1 MHNTFVRIDSTIVA
15 SRLKMARENKERS
28 KVEVA
33 KALNIAT
40 SSMTYYEQGKAI
52 PSIDKLYALAD
63 YYGVTMDWLC
73 GRVNKN
79 DTVLKTEFDVAE
91 VLLAALQFE
100 GIELD
105 VSDEGTKVFN
115 KVEVAK
121 FALTSSSLNKFFVNR
136 FYLNRIKENCVND
149 ASEETKQA
157 ITAVVMTRQEIESM
171 YVKMLEE
178 TDLKL
183 KDGQNNMCVRRD
195 RRKYGK

>member
-1 MHNTFVRIDSTIVA
+1 MYNTPVRIDSTIVA
-15 SRLKMARENKERS
+15 SRLKMARENKGYS

-40 SSMTYYEQGKAI
+40 SSMTYYEQGKAV

-79 DTVLKTEFDVAE
+79 DAVLKTEFDVAE

-105 VSDEGTKVFN
+105 VSDEDVDALN
-115 KVEVAK
+115 KIEVAK
-121 FALTSSSLNKFFVNR
+121 LALTSPFLNKFFVKR
-136 FYLNRIKENCVND
+136 FYLNRIKENCT
-149 ASEETKQA
+149 SEETKKA
-157 ITAVVMTRQEIESM
+157 ITKVIKTRQEIESM
-171 YVKMLEE
+171 YTKMLEE

-183 KDGQNNMCVRRD
+183 KDGQNNMVVRRV
-195 RRKYGK
+195 RGVN

>member
-1 MHNTFVRIDSTIVA
+1 MYNTPVRIDSTIVA
-15 SRLKMARENKERS
+15 SRLKMARENKDLS
-28 KVEVA
+28 KTEVA

-79 DTVLKTEFDVAE
+79 DAVLKTEFDVAE

-105 VSDEGTKVFN
+105 VSDKEVDVLN
-115 KVEVAK
+115 KIEVAK
-121 FALTSSSLNKFFVNR
+121 FSLTSPFLNKFFVNR
-136 FYLNRIKENCVND
+136 FYLNRIKENCT
-149 ASEETKQA
+149 SEETKKA
-157 ITAVVMTRQEIESM
+157 ITKVIKTRQEIESM
-171 YVKMLEE
+171 YTKMLEE

-183 KDGQNNMCVRRD
+183 KDGQNNMVVRRV
-195 RRKYGK
+195 RGVN

>member
-1 MHNTFVRIDSTIVA
+1 MYNTPVRIDSIIVA
-15 SRLKMARENKERS
+15 SRLKMARDNKGFS
-28 KVEVA
+28 KAEVA

-40 SSMTYYEQGKAI
+40 SSMTYYEQGKAV

-79 DTVLKTEFDVAE
+79 DAVLKTEFDVAE

-100 GIELD
+100 GIKLD
-105 VSDEGTKVFN
+105 VSDEEVDALN
-115 KVEVAK
+115 KIEVAK
-121 FALTSSSLNKFFVNR
+121 FALTSSFLNKFFVNR
-136 FYLNRIKENCVND
+136 FYLNRIKENCN
-149 ASEETKQA
+149 SEETKQA
-157 ITAVVMTRQEIESM
+157 MAEVVKTRQEIESM
-171 YVKMLEE
+171 YTKMLEE
-178 TDLKL
+178 TYLKL

>member
-1 MHNTFVRIDSTIVA
+1 MYNTPVRIDSTIVA
-15 SRLKMARENKERS
+15 SRLKMARENKDLS
-28 KVEVA
+28 KTEVA

-79 DTVLKTEFDVAE
+79 DAVLKTEFDVAE

-105 VSDEGTKVFN
+105 VSDEEVDALN
-115 KVEVAK
+115 KIEVAK
-121 FALTSSSLNKFFVNR
+121 FALTSPLLNKFFVNR
-136 FYLNRIKENCVND
+136 FYLNRIKENHT
-149 ASEETKQA
+149 SEETKQA
-157 ITAVVMTRQEIESM
+157 MTKIVKTRQEIESM
-171 YVKMLEE
+171 YTKMLEE
-178 TDLKL
+178 TDLNL
-183 KDGQNNMCVRRD
+183 KDGQNNMVVRRV
-195 RRKYGK
+195 RGVN

>member
-1 MHNTFVRIDSTIVA
+1 MYNTPVRIDSTIIT
-15 SRLKMARENKERS
+15 SRLKMARENKNLS
-28 KVEVA
+28 KSDVA

-40 SSMTYYEQGKAI
+40 SSMTYYEQGQTL

-79 DTVLKTEFDVAE
+79 DAALKTEFDVAE

-100 GIELD
+100 GVELD
-105 VSDEGTKVFN
+105 VSDEEVDAFN
-115 KVEVAK
+115 KIEVAK
-121 FALTSSSLNKFFVNR
+121 FALTSPFLNKFFVNR
-136 FYLNRIKENCVND
+136 FYLNRIKENCTT
-149 ASEETKQA
+149 EETKQA
-157 ITAVVMTRQEIESM
+157 MLEVVKARQEIESM
-171 YVKMLEE
+171 YTKMLEE

-183 KDGQNNMCVRRD
+183 KNGQNNMSIRRD

>member
-1 MHNTFVRIDSTIVA
+1 MYNTPVRIDSTIVA
-15 SRLKMARENKERS
+15 SRLKMARENKGYS

-40 SSMTYYEQGKAI
+40 SSMTYYEQGKAV

-79 DTVLKTEFDVAE
+79 DAVLKTEFDVAE

-105 VSDEGTKVFN
+105 VSDEEVDALN
-115 KVEVAK
+115 KIEVAK
-121 FALTSSSLNKFFVNR
+121 FALTSPLLNKFFVNR
-136 FYLNRIKENCVND
+136 FHLNRIKENYT
-149 ASEETKQA
+149 SEETKQA
-157 ITAVVMTRQEIESM
+157 MIKIVKTRQKIESM
-171 YVKMLEE
+171 YTKMLEE

-183 KDGQNNMCVRRD
+183 KDGQNNMVVRRV
-195 RRKYGK
+195 RGVN

>member
-1 MHNTFVRIDSTIVA
+1 MYNTPVRIDSTIVA
-15 SRLKMARENKERS
+15 SRLKMARENKDLS
-28 KVEVA
+28 KTEVA

-79 DTVLKTEFDVAE
+79 DAVLKTEFDVAE

-105 VSDEGTKVFN
+105 VSDEEVDALN
-115 KVEVAK
+115 KIEVAK
-121 FALTSSSLNKFFVNR
+121 FALTSPFLNKFFVNR
-136 FYLNRIKENCVND
+136 SYLNRIKENCT
-149 ASEETKQA
+149 SEETKQA
-157 ITAVVMTRQEIESM
+157 MTEVVKTRQEIESM
-171 YVKMLEE
+171 YTKMLEE

-183 KDGQNNMCVRRD
+183 KDGQNNMVVRRV
-195 RRKYGK
+195 RGVN

>member
-1 MHNTFVRIDSTIVA
+1 MYNTPVRIDSTIVA
-15 SRLKMARENKERS
+15 IRLRIARENKGYS

-52 PSIDKLYALAD
+52 PSVDKLYALAD
-63 YYGVTMDWLC
+63 YYGVSMDWLC

-79 DTVLKTEFDVAE
+79 DTVLKTEFDVVE

-105 VSDEGTKVFN
+105 VSDEEVDALN
-115 KVEVAK
+115 KIEVAK
-121 FALTSSSLNKFFVNR
+121 FALTSPFLNKFFVNR
-136 FYLNRIKENCVND
+136 FYLNRIKENCT
-149 ASEETKQA
+149 SEETKQA
-157 ITAVVMTRQEIESM
+157 MTEVVKTRLEIESM
-171 YVKMLEE
+171 YTKMLEE
-178 TDLKL
+178 TYLKL

-195 RRKYGK
+195 RREYNKRS

>member
-1 MHNTFVRIDSTIVA
+1 MYNTPVRIDSTIVA
-15 SRLKMARENKERS
+15 IRLRIARENKGRS

-52 PSIDKLYALAD
+52 PSVDKLYALAD

-79 DTVLKTEFDVAE
+79 DAVLKTEFDVAE

-105 VSDEGTKVFN
+105 VSDEEVDALN
-115 KVEVAK
+115 KIEVAK
-121 FALTSSSLNKFFVNR
+121 FALTSPFLNKFFTNR
-136 FYLNRIKENCVND
+136 FYLNRIKENCN
-149 ASEETKQA
+149 SEETKQA
-157 ITAVVMTRQEIESM
+157 MTEVVKTRQEIESM
-171 YVKMLEE
+171 YTKMLEE
-178 TDLKL
+178 TYLKL
-183 KDGQNNMCVRRD
+183 KDGQNNMNIRRD
-195 RRKYGK
+195 RGKYGK

>member
-1 MHNTFVRIDSTIVA
+1 MYNTPVRIDSTIVA
-15 SRLKMARENKERS
+15 SRLKMARDNKGFS
-28 KVEVA
+28 KAEVA

-40 SSMTYYEQGKAI
+40 SSMTYYEQGKAV

-79 DTVLKTEFDVAE
+79 DTVLKTEFDVVE

-105 VSDEGTKVFN
+105 VSDEEVDALN
-115 KVEVAK
+115 KIEVAK
-121 FALTSSSLNKFFVNR
+121 FALTSSFLNKFFVNR
-136 FYLNRIKENCVND
+136 FYLNRIKENCN
-149 ASEETKQA
+149 SEETKQA
-157 ITAVVMTRQEIESM
+157 MAEVVKTRQEIESM
-171 YVKMLEE
+171 YTKMLEE
-178 TDLKL
+178 TYLKL

>member
-1 MHNTFVRIDSTIVA
+1 MYNTPVRIDSTIVA
-15 SRLKMARENKERS
+15 SRLKMARENKDLS
-28 KVEVA
+28 KTEVA

-79 DTVLKTEFDVAE
+79 DAVLKTEFDVAE
-91 VLLAALQFE
+91 VLLAVLQFE

-105 VSDEGTKVFN
+105 VSDEEIDVLN
-115 KVEVAK
+115 KIEVAK
-121 FALTSSSLNKFFVNR
+121 FALTSPFLNKFFVNR
-136 FYLNRIKENCVND
+136 FYLNRIKENCT
-149 ASEETKQA
+149 SGETKQA
-157 ITAVVMTRQEIESM
+157 MTKVIKTRQEIESM
-171 YVKMLEE
+171 YTKMLEE

-183 KDGQNNMCVRRD
+183 KDGQNNMVVRRV
-195 RRKYGK
+195 RGVN

>member
-1 MHNTFVRIDSTIVA
+1 MYNPPIRIDSTIVA
-15 SRLKMARENKERS
+15 SRLRIARENKTLS
-28 KVEVA
+28 KTEVA

-40 SSMTYYEQGKAI
+40 SSMTYYEQGKAV

-79 DTVLKTEFDVAE
+79 DAVLKTEFDVAE

-105 VSDEGTKVFN
+105 VSDEEVDALN
-115 KVEVAK
+115 KIEVAK
-121 FALTSSSLNKFFVNR
+121 FVLTSPFLNKFFVNR
-136 FYLNRIKENCVND
+136 FYLNRIKENYT
-149 ASEETKQA
+149 SEETKQA
-157 ITAVVMTRQEIESM
+157 MTEVVKTRQEIESM
-171 YVKMLEE
+171 YTKILEE

-183 KDGQNNMCVRRD
+183 KDGQNNMVVRRV
-195 RRKYGK
+195 RGVN

>member
-1 MHNTFVRIDSTIVA
+1 MYNTPVRIDSTIVA
-15 SRLKMARENKERS
+15 SRLKMARENKGYS

-40 SSMTYYEQGKAI
+40 SSMTYYEQGKAV

-79 DTVLKTEFDVAE
+79 DAVLKTEFDVAE

-105 VSDEGTKVFN
+105 ISDEEVDALN
-115 KVEVAK
+115 KIEVAK
-121 FALTSSSLNKFFVNR
+121 FALASPFLNKFFVNR
-136 FYLNRIKENCVND
+136 FYLNRIKENCT
-149 ASEETKQA
+149 SEETKQA
-157 ITAVVMTRQEIESM
+157 MAEVVKTRQEIESM
-171 YVKMLEE
+171 YTKMLEE

-183 KDGQNNMCVRRD
+183 KDGQNNMVVRRV
-195 RRKYGK
+195 RGVN

>member
-1 MHNTFVRIDSTIVA
+1 MYNTPVRIDSTIVA
-15 SRLKMARENKERS
+15 SRLKMARENKNLS
-28 KVEVA
+28 KSDVA

-52 PSIDKLYALAD
+52 PSVDKLYALAD

-73 GRVNKN
+73 GRINKN
-79 DTVLKTEFDVAE
+79 DAVLKTEFDMAE

-105 VSDEGTKVFN
+105 VSDEEVDAFN
-115 KVEVAK
+115 KIEVAK
-121 FALTSSSLNKFFVNR
+121 FALTSPFLNKFFTNR
-136 FYLNRIKENCVND
+136 FYLNRIKENCN
-149 ASEETKQA
+149 SEETKQA
-157 ITAVVMTRQEIESM
+157 MAEVVKTRQEIESM
-171 YVKMLEE
+171 YTKMLEE
-178 TDLKL
+178 TYLKL

>member
-1 MHNTFVRIDSTIVA
+1 MYNTPVRIDSTIVA
-15 SRLKMARENKERS
+15 SRLKMARDNKGFS
-28 KVEVA
+28 KAEVA

-79 DTVLKTEFDVAE
+79 DAVLKTEFDVAE

-105 VSDEGTKVFN
+105 VSDEEVDALN
-115 KVEVAK
+115 KIEVAK
-121 FALTSSSLNKFFVNR
+121 FALTSPFLNKFFVNR
-136 FYLNRIKENCVND
+136 FYLNRIKENCT
-149 ASEETKQA
+149 SEETKQV
-157 ITAVVMTRQEIESM
+157 ITKVVKTRQEIESM
-171 YVKMLEE
+171 YTKMLEE

-183 KDGQNNMCVRRD
+183 KDGQNNMVVRRV
-195 RRKYGK
+195 RGVN

>member
-1 MHNTFVRIDSTIVA
+1 MYNTPVRIDSTIVA
-15 SRLKMARENKERS
+15 SRLKMTRENKDLS
-28 KVEVA
+28 NIEVA
-33 KALNIAT
+33 KDLNIAT

-79 DTVLKTEFDVAE
+79 DAVLKTEFDVAE

-105 VSDEGTKVFN
+105 VSDEDVDALN
-115 KVEVAK
+115 KIEVAK
-121 FALTSSSLNKFFVNR
+121 LALTSPFLNKFFVNR
-136 FYLNRIKENCVND
+136 FYLNRIKENCT
-149 ASEETKQA
+149 SEETKKA
-157 ITAVVMTRQEIESM
+157 ITKVIKTRQEIESM
-171 YVKMLEE
+171 YTKMLEE

-183 KDGQNNMCVRRD
+183 KDGQNNMVVRRV
-195 RRKYGK
+195 RGVN

>member
-1 MHNTFVRIDSTIVA
+1 MYNTPVRIDSTIVA
-15 SRLKMARENKERS
+15 SRLKMARENKDLS
-28 KVEVA
+28 KTEVA

-40 SSMTYYEQGKAI
+40 SSMTYYEQGKAV

-79 DTVLKTEFDVAE
+79 DAVLKTEFDVAE

-105 VSDEGTKVFN
+105 VSDEDVDALN
-115 KVEVAK
+115 KIEVAK
-121 FALTSSSLNKFFVNR
+121 LALTSPFLNKFFVNR
-136 FYLNRIKENCVND
+136 FYLNRIKENCT
-149 ASEETKQA
+149 SEEIKQA
-157 ITAVVMTRQEIESM
+157 MTEVVKTRQEIESM
-171 YVKMLEE
+171 YTKMLEE

-183 KDGQNNMCVRRD
+183 KDGQNNMGVRRV
-195 RRKYGK
+195 RGVN

>member
-1 MHNTFVRIDSTIVA
+1 MYNSPVRIDSTIVA
-15 SRLKMARENKERS
+15 SHLKMARENKNLS
-28 KVEVA
+28 KSDVA

-40 SSMTYYEQGKAI
+40 SSMTYYEQGQTL

-79 DTVLKTEFDVAE
+79 DAVLKTEFDVAE

-105 VSDEGTKVFN
+105 ISDEEVDAFN
-115 KVEVAK
+115 KIEVAK
-121 FALTSSSLNKFFVNR
+121 FALTSPFLNKFFTNR
-136 FYLNRIKENCVND
+136 FYLNRIKENCN
-149 ASEETKQA
+149 SEETKQA
-157 ITAVVMTRQEIESM
+157 MAEVVKTRQEIESM
-171 YVKMLEE
+171 YTKMLEE

-183 KDGQNNMCVRRD
+183 KDGQNNMVVRRV
-195 RRKYGK
+195 RGVN

>member
-1 MHNTFVRIDSTIVA
+1 MYNPPIRINSTIVA
-15 SRLKMARENKERS
+15 SRLRIARENKTLS
-28 KVEVA
+28 KTEVA

-40 SSMTYYEQGKAI
+40 SSMTYYEQGKAV

-79 DTVLKTEFDVAE
+79 DAVLKTEFDVAE

-105 VSDEGTKVFN
+105 VSDEEVDALN
-115 KVEVAK
+115 KIEVAK
-121 FALTSSSLNKFFVNR
+121 FVLTSPFLNKFFVNR
-136 FYLNRIKENCVND
+136 FYLNRIKENHT
-149 ASEETKQA
+149 SEETKQA
-157 ITAVVMTRQEIESM
+157 MTEVVKTRQEIESM
-171 YVKMLEE
+171 YTKMLEE

-183 KDGQNNMCVRRD
+183 KDGQNNMVVRRV
-195 RRKYGK
+195 RGVN

>member
-1 MHNTFVRIDSTIVA
+1 MYNTPVRIDSTIVA
-15 SRLKMARENKERS
+15 IRLRIARENKGRS

-33 KALNIAT
+33 KALNITT

-73 GRVNKN
+73 GRINKN
-79 DTVLKTEFDVAE
+79 DAVLKTEFDVAE

-105 VSDEGTKVFN
+105 VSDKEVDALN
-115 KVEVAK
+115 KIEVAK
-121 FALTSSSLNKFFVNR
+121 FVLTFSFLNKFFVNR
-136 FYLNRIKENCVND
+136 FYRIKENCT
-149 ASEETKQA
+149 SEETKQA
-157 ITAVVMTRQEIESM
+157 MLEVVKTRQEIESM
-171 YVKMLEE
+171 YTKMLEK

-183 KDGQNNMCVRRD
+183 KDGQNNMSIRRD
-195 RRKYGK
+195 RRKYEK

>member
-1 MHNTFVRIDSTIVA
+1 MYNTPIRIDSTIVA
-15 SRLKMARENKERS
+15 SRLRIARENKGRS

-79 DTVLKTEFDVAE
+79 DAVLKTEFDVAE

-105 VSDEGTKVFN
+105 VSDEEVDALN
-115 KVEVAK
+115 KIEVAK
-121 FALTSSSLNKFFVNR
+121 FALTSPFLNKFFTNR
-136 FYLNRIKENCVND
+136 FYLNRIKENCN
-149 ASEETKQA
+149 SEETKQA
-157 ITAVVMTRQEIESM
+157 MAEVVKTRQEIESM
-171 YVKMLEE
+171 YTKMLEE
-178 TDLKL
+178 TYLKL